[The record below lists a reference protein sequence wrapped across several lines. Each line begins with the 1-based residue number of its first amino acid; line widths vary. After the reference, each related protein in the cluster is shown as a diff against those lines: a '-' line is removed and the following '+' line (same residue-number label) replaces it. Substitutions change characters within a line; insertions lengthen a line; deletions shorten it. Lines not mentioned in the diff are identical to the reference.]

1 MDDSD
6 TSQLPKDAAE
16 YPGSDEDALKAARQ
30 VVEAGDLG
38 RALEILSQLPFEHE
52 EAAGLRSLVENR
64 QRKAGILLDRT
75 VDCIE
80 QGNKQE
86 AMECLLEAERIWPA
100 NELTRE
106 LKKVLGETER
116 ESAAFASTG
125 SVTDAL
131 ETLGSTDFTV
141 ARLFIEKAVRE
152 HGLSEELQ
160 QAVRKFKRSR
170 ARGCFL
176 DNVRQAKRLYLL
188 GHTDESCRHWL
199 KAGDVLPAGPAK
211 DKLMSIVQAAK
222 KGTLSIDPDRVA
234 AEQAQAEQ
242 AQAEQEA
249 VSEGAPESLSAAAE
263 ADQAVGGKR
272 RPILLFLVSVLLGGI
287 LGLLFVLSIMKLL
300 VG

>member
-16 YPGSDEDALKAARQ
+16 YQGSDEDALKAARQ

-100 NELTRE
+100 NELTGE
-106 LKKVLGETER
+106 LKKVLAETER
-116 ESAAFASTG
+116 ESAAFASAG

-131 ETLGSTDFTV
+131 ETLGSADFTV

-222 KGTLSIDPDRVA
+222 NGTLTIDPDRVA
-234 AEQAQAEQ
+234 
-242 AQAEQEA
+242 AEQEA

-272 RPILLFLVSVLLGGI
+272 RPIFLFLVSVVLGGI

-300 VG
+300 LG